1 MRNSNEQAERA
12 SEQEELKFKSIKMR
26 SFAHGELDESWT
38 IVARRRSSSQQL
50 PDVEATLTPTTSTPG
65 TSASFLTE
73 TVETSEQPRKL
84 WR

>member
-26 SFAHGELDESWT
+26 SFAQGELDESWT
-38 IVARRRSSSQQL
+38 IVARRRSSSQL
-50 PDVEATLTPTTSTPG
+50 IPDVEASLTPTTSTPV
-65 TSASFLTE
+65 TTASFGSE
-73 TVETSEQPRKL
+73 TVETPEQPRKL